1 MRFCPFCSAENPVDA
16 VSCATCARRLP
27 PPPNRRARTGAG
39 PATGI
44 VPRRMDPSVATAVG
58 LPVGPPPGPVAPA
71 APAAV
76 VAAPASVAPAPSRL
90 RRLDARR
97 ALATALLPPPTA
109 LRRTAPPPEPRPAGV
124 QARRKDD
131 AGAAEPP
138 PPSATEATATTAATT
153 ATTATTAATTAAIA
167 DAAPDA
173 TVPVDEAWLVDPKDL
188 TPAPTAA
195 LAPPTAPPPT
205 SGPPTPAPPVLPPAA
220 TTIAPGA
227 GPSTG
232 RDPTSSREPP
242 PTRIL
247 RTDGDDRPFIP
258 PTVMPVPEVPDH
270 GLVNAARYAV
280 AFARARW
287 QRRRAVKLLR
297 AEIDSDTAA
306 LDGVL
311 LTLGREARAAG
322 VTNRVLADENAA
334 ITAAEQRR
342 DAIAG
347 QGTEVLGRKA
357 DENTKFEDIERQRQ
371 ATVSDAERVVADAQR
386 DVTTYEAQRRS
397 LRDKR
402 KDLERRQKAYLQ
414 AAEARES
421 DAERS
426 PMGDA
431 RAELRRAAEGHRRE
445 AASLDPDRQDL
456 ERKLAAVERPLSSA
470 QAKLEAAKA
479 ELDAAKRALADAREG
494 HRHRLAELDAE
505 HGRKLREHEL
515 AEAEIVRRMV
525 TLGTLINLHRV
536 DRPEFAELYQR
547 VDRLRAA
554 INARTTEID
563 RLTAERSAYDRPSL
577 IRGCAVLGGVVV
589 GLVAIIAIILAV
601 A

>member
-1 MRFCPFCSAENPVDA
+1 
-16 VSCATCARRLP
+16 
-27 PPPNRRARTGAG
+27 
-39 PATGI
+39 
-44 VPRRMDPSVATAVG
+44 
-58 LPVGPPPGPVAPA
+58 
-71 APAAV
+71 
-76 VAAPASVAPAPSRL
+76 
-90 RRLDARR
+90 
-97 ALATALLPPPTA
+97 
-109 LRRTAPPPEPRPAGV
+109 
-124 QARRKDD
+124 
-131 AGAAEPP
+131 
-138 PPSATEATATTAATT
+138 
-153 ATTATTAATTAAIA
+153 
-167 DAAPDA
+167 
-173 TVPVDEAWLVDPKDL
+173 
-188 TPAPTAA
+188 
-195 LAPPTAPPPT
+195 
-205 SGPPTPAPPVLPPAA
+205 
-220 TTIAPGA
+220 
-227 GPSTG
+227 
-232 RDPTSSREPP
+232 
-242 PTRIL
+242 
-247 RTDGDDRPFIP
+247 
-258 PTVMPVPEVPDH
+258 MPVPEVPDH

-334 ITAAEQRR
+334 ITAVEQRR